1 VILIK
6 IFKGKFVIVSIFI
19 LINLIM
25 QSLSLIDSKISV
37 VVVSTSLYYFYF
49 LKEDINLKRVSNWL
63 IILSFIVLYI
73 VNILYVLN

>member
-1 VILIK
+1 MILIK